1 MMMHELDHRVRNTLA
16 IVQSIASTRCGAT
29 GVDRAVA
36 AALSDRLIA
45 LADAHTILSGQRWE
59 GGDLDDVVAKA
70 VAAHERIRATGPS
83 VAGASRAGRGAEPRA
98 P

>member
-1 MMMHELDHRVRNTLA
+1 MMHEFDHRVRNTLA
-16 IVQSIASTRCGAT
+16 IVQSIASHTLRST

-70 VAAHERIRATGPS
+70 VAAHERIRPPGRPCGCVPS
-83 VAGASRAGRGAEPRA
+83 WSWC
-98 P
+98 